1 MFAFHADAYQV
12 SFDYSISA
20 VAAAAFVLF
29 IITYTPAVTWYTRR
43 KYSKYTINVQTNS
56 DIKSELLSNGAEHDI
71 HKTNNINN

>member
-20 VAAAAFVLF
+20 VFVAAFVSF

-43 KYSKYTINVQTNS
+43 KYSKNT
-56 DIKSELLSNGAEHDI
+56 D
-71 HKTNNINN
+71 